1 MPFSTYSELSASIL
15 NWIGRPDDP
24 LISPAVPDFI
34 ALFEAEAR
42 DRLRTRF
49 AEQVGVEIWGADGI
63 FPLPCDFAAVR
74 RALYNT
80 VPLRF
85 RTPSELDDLDWHD
98 ASAAGRSLWYTL
110 EGLQLR
116 ISPPPDTDLPVVLD
130 YMQGLPALSS
140 RVASNWCLDAYP
152 DLYLYGSLACA
163 EGYIG
168 NDERVVGW
176 IQLRDAA
183 FERIRRADIAA
194 TWGGSPLRV
203 MPVGETP

>member
-1 MPFSTYSELSASIL
+1 MPLSTYEQLCSSIL
-15 NWIGRPDDP
+15 NWLGRPDDP
-24 LISPAVPDFI
+24 LIAPAVPDFI

-49 AEQVGVEIWGADGI
+49 AEQLDVELWGDAGVY
-63 FPLPCDFAAVR
+63 PLPCDFAAVR
-74 RALYNT
+74 RAKYDT
-80 VPLRF
+80 WALRF
-85 RTPSELDDLDWHD
+85 RPPFDLDALDWNG
-98 ASAAGRSLWYTL
+98 AAGRPLWYTL

-116 ISPPPDTDLPVVLD
+116 VSPPPDADLPIVLD

-140 RVASNWCLDAYP
+140 RVASNWLLESAP
-152 DLYLYGSLACA
+152 DLYLYGSLANA

-168 NDERVVGW
+168 NDERVPGW
-176 IQLRDAA
+176 LQQREAG

-203 MPVGETP
+203 RVVGETP